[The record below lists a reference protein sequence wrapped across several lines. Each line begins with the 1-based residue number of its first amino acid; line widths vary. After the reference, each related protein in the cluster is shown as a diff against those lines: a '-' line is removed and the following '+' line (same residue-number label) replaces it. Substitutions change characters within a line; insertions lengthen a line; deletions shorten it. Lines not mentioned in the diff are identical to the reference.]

1 MILEWDDAEALVLD
15 RECHREGVGERSA
28 RSVLPSRMVSISCPV
43 VPIYLYVCMYSTE
56 YC

>member
-28 RSVLPSRMVSISCPV
+28 RSVLPSRMGFNL
-43 VPIYLYVCMYSTE
+43 VPRRSYLLVCMYVL
-56 YC
+56 Y